1 MSRYVKPP
9 KLKTGDTIGIV
20 APSDAVERQ
29 YVQNGLKVLKSWGLK
44 TKLGKHLFSQV
55 GDFAAGT
62 AEERREDIIKFIKD
76 REIKGIWAAAGG
88 YAATEVLPL
97 FKKEIVE
104 ELKNN
109 PKWFLGYSDVCCVLN
124 ALMSFKIVSVHGPNL
139 GGLTFWD
146 EKSLKWLKSLLF
158 GEDSVMEL
166 GSDFYWKPLI
176 YGEAEGRLLVSNL
189 DSFVATLGTKFDP
202 LMHGND
208 PILLGLEDWWV
219 EKSTLQRQVDT
230 ILNHKKF
237 SRIKAVILGRFE
249 GIGEQTYPEWGKRVT
264 VESLIESR
272 VRVSRPGLPLAVF
285 PNFGHVEEPGFLRR
299 IFPVKKSIF
308 VSLPNGINAKLTV
321 ESSSANLLLLEP
333 STSDGKSD

>member
-88 YAATEVLPL
+88 YAATEVLPS
-97 FKKEIVE
+97 FKK
-104 ELKNN
+104 
-109 PKWFLGYSDVCCVLN
+109 
-124 ALMSFKIVSVHGPNL
+124 VSVHGPNL

-285 PNFGHVEEPGFLRR
+285 PNFSHVEEPGFLRR